1 MLGSIIKG
9 RTWCWVAVG
18 KHPAAADYIRLGDS
32 TSLLDAVADWV
43 AKGYDEVLRANG
55 QPQGS
60 HSWRFW
66 LRGVKKDTL
75 ICGLGRDSSDRIGRP
90 YPILIMGEGLL
101 KGWEKNWRMLPA
113 QLKRSWQNL
122 EYIASHR
129 YDDARAMEE
138 EIRDLNPP
146 QTGASE
152 NQVPLCDDY
161 GDTTIDGQVQACR
174 EQLHSTGFGLISLN
188 NFGGIDSDQAIGQC
202 HGRLNGCCKDIPRG
216 VFIGGTPQHTY
227 ICAIEH
233 PLATADF
240 VRLWTV

>member
-9 RTWCWVAVG
+9 RTWCWAAVG
-18 KHPAAADYIRLGDS
+18 KHPVAADYIRLGNS

-43 AKGYDEVLRANG
+43 AKGYDELLRING
-55 QPQGS
+55 RPQDS

-75 ICGLGRDSSDRIGRP
+75 ICGLFRDSSDRIGRP
-90 YPILIMGEGLL
+90 YPLMLMGDGPL
-101 KGWEKNWRMLPA
+101 KGWEKNWLMLPE
-113 QLKRSWQNL
+113 QLNRSWKNL

-129 YDDARAMEE
+129 YDDAQDMEE
-138 EIRDLNPP
+138 EIRVMNPP
-146 QTGASE
+146 QVVAWEG
-152 NQVPLCDDY
+152 QVSLSDDHAN
-161 GDTTIDGQVQACR
+161 TAIDGQVQLCR
-174 EQLHSTGFGLISLN
+174 KQMLSTGFGLISLN
-188 NFGGIDSDQAIGQC
+188 SLRGMDSDRAIGQC
-202 HGRLNGCCKDIPRG
+202 HEQLNGCCKDIPRG

>member
-1 MLGSIIKG
+1 MLGSLIKG
-9 RTWCWVAVG
+9 PTWCWAAVG
-18 KHPAAADYIRLGDS
+18 KHPVAADYIRLGSS

-43 AKGYDEVLRANG
+43 AKGYDELLRMDG
-55 QPQGS
+55 RSQDS

-75 ICGLGRDSSDRIGRP
+75 ICGLCRDSSDRIGRP
-90 YPILIMGEGLL
+90 YPLMIMGEGPL
-101 KGWEKNWRMLPA
+101 KGWEKAWLMLPE
-113 QLKRSWQNL
+113 QLNRSWKNL

-129 YDDARAMEE
+129 YDDAQAMEE
-138 EIRDLNPP
+138 EICGLNPP
-146 QTGASE
+146 QVGAPE
-152 NQVPLCDDY
+152 DQVLLIDD
-161 GDTTIDGQVQACR
+161 DANIPVDGQVQLCR
-174 EQLHSTGFGLISLN
+174 QQLLSTGFGLISLN
-188 NFGGIDSDQAIGQC
+188 SLGGMDPDRAIGQC
-202 HGRLNGCCKDIPRG
+202 HGHLNGCCKDIPRG